1 MCFQVSFF
9 CHPVFLKVSRIPLL
23 SRLFSN
29 PSELAV
35 ISHHHVPLLWAIRSH
50 SCPLSLDLIFF
61 ATLLGLE
68 SHLIWVLLTQ
78 VTLWALSRPSSSTH
92 LHSSIHSF
100 INSQSFSVF
109 SVLTVFYSQ
118 HLILKTRNIGIYI
131 NIVIWIKFILHAI
144 AKVTVSFLS
153 ININCSKTFFF
164 ILKLTCTSPMPAMM
178 HLQELF
184 QTKTDLSYC
193 SSKPKWTFA
202 KQDT

>member
-9 CHPVFLKVSRIPLL
+9 CHPVFLNVSRIPLL

-29 PSELAV
+29 TSELAV
-35 ISHHHVPLLWAIRSH
+35 ISYHHVPLLWAIRSH

-68 SHLIWVLLTQ
+68 SHLICVLLTQ

-164 ILKLTCTSPMPAMM
+164 HFKINMHFSNACNDAPARIV
-178 HLQELF
+178 
-184 QTKTDLSYC
+184 SN
-193 SSKPKWTFA
+193 
-202 KQDT
+202 